1 MMTNRFYDKKNFK
14 STVHTMFVFSE
25 GQPTKVMIMRDTGNP
40 CLIILWLLLA
50 AVQFGVE
57 GLELLLIPLLKRAIN
72 NSLIRWSDCLAMCQH
87 S

>member
-1 MMTNRFYDKKNFK
+1 
-14 STVHTMFVFSE
+14 
-25 GQPTKVMIMRDTGNP
+25 MRDTGNP

-72 NSLIRWSDCLAMCQH
+72 NSLIRWSDCLAMCQQ